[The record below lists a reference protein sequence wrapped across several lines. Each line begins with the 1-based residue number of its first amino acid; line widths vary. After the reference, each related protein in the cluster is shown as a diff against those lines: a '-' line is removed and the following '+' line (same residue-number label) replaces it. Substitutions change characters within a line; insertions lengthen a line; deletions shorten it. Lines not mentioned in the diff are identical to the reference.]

1 MSTAMYRS
9 RSSAHLRMQGRFLCL
24 DFSRLPKQ
32 PCGNLGFL
40 PSLGV
45 CHCQVWRGSGL
56 CCNEEVEKVL
66 NEIHHDA
73 HHNRADS
80 LWIVMLVRGQLGR
93 NNAGNR
99 AARASASSSWS
110 STFSSG
116 QVSTEKLCDAV
127 QESQGVSS
135 RFRRQPPPTVRQE
148 WPKIRRRCQA
158 QWSESKSLSCS
169 GETSNCS
176 SLPK

>member
-1 MSTAMYRS
+1 M
-9 RSSAHLRMQGRFLCL
+9 GEPW
-24 DFSRLPKQ
+24 LPAFAWC
-32 PCGNLGFL
+32 P
-40 PSLGV
+40 
-45 CHCQVWRGSGL
+45 VWRGPRGSGL

-66 NEIHHDA
+66 AEIHHDA

>member
-1 MSTAMYRS
+1 MGTLASC
-9 RSSAHLRMQGRFLCL
+9 LRLVSGVE
-24 DFSRLPKQ
+24 RLRLVLQ
-32 PCGNLGFL
+32 RR
-40 PSLGV
+40 V
-45 CHCQVWRGSGL
+45 
-56 CCNEEVEKVL
+56 EEVEKVL
-66 NEIHHDA
+66 TKIHHDA
-73 HHNRADS
+73 HHDRVDS

-135 RFRRQPPPTVRQE
+135 LFRRQPPPTVRQD
-148 WPKIRRRCQA
+148 PPALSSTA